1 MDERLMELR
10 RQMLEVAREDGFALF
25 LEWMLVQKRE
35 VKLTFFVKWAEAE
48 RVDPVFF
55 KKLTFLAAGAWDTRG
70 FTRPDTAKMEAHFEA
85 VFMKKYDQPSDRVA
99 LVYMAQIGAPY
110 KMRGLFKKAASR
122 AKKRVYTRL
131 YMRKVRGS
139 KKAIK
144 QKSTSTV
151 DFLLATDTVPTG
163 AEVRE
168 IVKRG
173 PRLLPPHGKG
183 IWDLVPEYKVHIEHK
198 ARPEDFERVLAPYRE
213 QIRAGKVAGLV
224 EGLLELL
231 YEHTDCP
238 SIMGKSYDIEYR
250 KVKHYPDKRLYDA
263 LAKVSLYDH
272 TLHVLEHAVA
282 AIAHDEKGH
291 LAWFVPAI
299 VSATLGHDIGKI
311 PTLSERKKK
320 GKADH
325 AEIAVEELKKMV
337 PATINAELRKYIETA
352 VYFHHTNVVDTSP
365 AQVVM
370 EADARARVQEISE
383 AFPVYTTGRRIDEW
397 LDSGRFA
404 EALSP
409 RINESVWVNVWKA
422 MSFNGIVYC
431 MPDFARTVIKTLGAE
446 ANVLDW
452 RLVREINPSDTQGVL
467 TELADLLRAQGALAW
482 RIEHPYFGASFIF
495 HARIADMSE
504 RKYYCIPMNETFF
517 PGPRDVRES
526 RKRGYLSLVF
536 DVKPARAMA

>member
-1 MDERLMELR
+1 MDERLVELR
-10 RQMLEVAREDGFALF
+10 RQMLEVDREEGFALF
-25 LEWMLVQKRE
+25 LEWMLAQRRE

-99 LVYMAQIGAPY
+99 LVYMAQVGAPY

-151 DFLLATDTVPTG
+151 DFLLTADTVPIG

-173 PRLLPPHGKG
+173 PRPLPPHGKG
-183 IWDLVPEYKVHIEHK
+183 TWDLVPEYKFHIEHR

-213 QIRAGKVAGLV
+213 QLRAGKVAGLV
-224 EGLLELL
+224 EGLLEIL

-250 KVKHYPDKRLYDA
+250 KVKHYPDKRLYEA

-272 TLHVLEHAVA
+272 TLHVLEHAVS
-282 AIAHDEKGH
+282 AIAHDERGH

-299 VSATLGHDIGKI
+299 VSAALGHDIGKI

-325 AEIAVEELKKMV
+325 AEVAIEELKKMV
-337 PATINAELRKYIETA
+337 PVTINAELRKYIETA

-404 EALSP
+404 EALTP
-409 RINESVWVNVWKA
+409 RINESVWTNVWKA

-431 MPDFARTVIKTLGAE
+431 MPDLARTVIKTLGAE
-446 ANVLDW
+446 ANALDW

-467 TELADLLRAQGALAW
+467 TELADSLRAKGALAW
-482 RIEHPYFGASFIF
+482 RIEHPHFGTSFIF

-504 RKYYCIPMNETFF
+504 RKYFCIPMNETFF

-536 DVKPARAMA
+536 DVKPARAMS